1 MFFDDEDENELNE
14 SAKMSF
20 LDHLDELRSRI
31 IYSLVA
37 LAIGFLVCWAFS
49 DRIYNYMAVP
59 ITQHL
64 GGRKLVFTNP
74 TDPFT
79 LYMKIALIAGAFVTS
94 PFILWQVWL
103 FISPGLYK
111 RERKYA
117 VPFIFF
123 SSLLFI
129 LGGVFAHTIA
139 FPMTVGFLLRVGES
153 FEPMVTITEY
163 FDLYI
168 TVILGSAIIFE
179 IPILIF
185 FLSIFG
191 IVNARFLLKNLR
203 YAILIIFIV
212 AAVVTPTTDIPTMM
226 VFAMPMLMLYVVG
239 IGVAWL
245 FGKKGSPKQKKD
257 QLSRNS

>member
-1 MFFDDEDENELNE
+1 MFFDDEDEKELDD

-20 LDHLDELRSRI
+20 LDHLDELRTRL
-31 IYSLVA
+31 IYSLIFLGV
-37 LAIGFLVCWAFS
+37 GFLVCWAFS
-49 DRIYNYMAVP
+49 EQIYNFMAIP

-74 TDPFT
+74 TDPFS
-79 LYMKIALIAGAFVTS
+79 LYMKIALIAGAFLTS
-94 PFILWQVWL
+94 PLLLWQVWL
-103 FISPGLYK
+103 FISPGLYV
-111 RERKYA
+111 REKKFA
-117 VPFIFF
+117 LPFIFF

-129 LGGVFAHTIA
+129 LGGVFAHIIA
-139 FPMTVGFLLRVGES
+139 FPMTIGFLLRVGQS

-191 IVNARFLLKNLR
+191 IVTARFLLKNFR
-203 YAILIIFIV
+203 YAVLIIFIV
-212 AAVVTPTTDIPTMM
+212 AAVVTPTTDIPTML

-239 IGVAWL
+239 IGVAWI
-245 FGKKGSPKQKKD
+245 FGKRRKKTLAPK
-257 QLSRNS
+257 

>member
-1 MFFDDEDENELNE
+1 MFIDDEDEEGLDA
-14 SAKMSF
+14 SGKMSF

-31 IYSLVA
+31 IYSLIA
-37 LAIGFLVCWAFS
+37 LAVGFLVCWTFS
-49 DRIYNYMAVP
+49 EQIYNYMALP

-79 LYMKIALIAGAFVTS
+79 LYMKIALIAGAFATS
-94 PFILWQVWL
+94 PFILYQVWL
-103 FISPGLYK
+103 FISPGLYTK
-111 RERKYA
+111 EKKLA
-117 VPFIFF
+117 IPFIFF

-129 LGGVFAHTIA
+129 LGGVFAHKIA

-163 FDLYI
+163 FDLYM

-203 YAILIIFIV
+203 YAILVIFIV
-212 AAVVTPTTDIPTMM
+212 AAIITPTTDIPTLM
-226 VFAMPMLMLYVVG
+226 VFSMPMLLLYVVG
-239 IGVAWL
+239 IGVAWV
-245 FGKKGSPKQKKD
+245 FGKKRKSIGESQKLKK
-257 QLSRNS
+257 SS